1 MPDAA
6 SPESAPFL
14 LPDLGEGMT
23 EAEVVRWHVAVGDH
37 VARDEIVVS
46 VQTDKAEVEL
56 PAPVAGTVT
65 ALGAAV
71 GDMVPVGGALLEL
84 RPDPGQAVVGS
95 PVRAAPL
102 PAAPGSGAAAPNQP
116 TPATPATPAIPAA
129 QAAPPVRKLAHQ
141 LGVDLTQVSGTG
153 PNGRIS
159 EADVRAAASGAAGS
173 EGARREPLRGIRRA
187 MAHNMAEAWRAIPHI
202 TLFDEIDAR
211 PLIAAHLAAREQSRD
226 TSLTLSAFF
235 VRAAVIAL
243 ESVPILN
250 ASFDDSTEDVVYH
263 DKCHVGIAATTHD
276 GLIVPVIHDAHRRDL
291 YDLGRE
297 IARLTAA
304 ARAGRLPSDEL
315 RGATFTVTNFGTE
328 GGRFA
333 TPIIR
338 PPQAAVLGFG
348 AIRVRPVV
356 VGDDHGDAVVA
367 APALPVSLSADHR
380 IVDGHDATGFIEA
393 VLSMLRDPERLVVV
407 AT

>member
-84 RPDPGQAVVGS
+84 RPDPGQAVIGS

-116 TPATPATPAIPAA
+116 TPATPAAPAV

-173 EGARREPLRGIRRA
+173 EGARREPLRGLRRA
-187 MAHNMAEAWRAIPHI
+187 MAHNMAE
-202 TLFDEIDAR
+202 
-211 PLIAAHLAAREQSRD
+211 
-226 TSLTLSAFF
+226 
-235 VRAAVIAL
+235 
-243 ESVPILN
+243 
-250 ASFDDSTEDVVYH
+250 
-263 DKCHVGIAATTHD
+263 
-276 GLIVPVIHDAHRRDL
+276 
-291 YDLGRE
+291 
-297 IARLTAA
+297 
-304 ARAGRLPSDEL
+304 
-315 RGATFTVTNFGTE
+315 
-328 GGRFA
+328 
-333 TPIIR
+333 
-338 PPQAAVLGFG
+338 
-348 AIRVRPVV
+348 
-356 VGDDHGDAVVA
+356 
-367 APALPVSLSADHR
+367 
-380 IVDGHDATGFIEA
+380 
-393 VLSMLRDPERLVVV
+393 
-407 AT
+407 